1 MNFPPGA
8 DRRHLLPP
16 FAVTAAIVLVALAA
30 LTAPDLQHSILP
42 VPVPASAQLDES
54 APTLYLH
61 IPAKMIAGQTYHGI
75 AVSSEPAGLF
85 HSGDNSVHLA
95 SGSPSIMLP
104 STSVE
109 IPVGKNHAVFEI
121 HALQSGAAEV
131 HAAYGGLVGLAHGT
145 VYSQAT
151 GPHKLDII
159 TTGGLTS
166 ASDLPAFIY
175 LMDTNGYPARAP
187 AGGVDVRLVGGGLV
201 EAPRSITIPAGS
213 AQALVPLRVSGTGH
227 VSAAAPGLMGDTEH
241 LSYDRDAMHVRLEVS
256 PDIVLPGGK
265 VYYSVWL
272 ERDPVNSGSDILQD
286 ESGTESA
293 GAPVEDAPTLPY
305 HPPRAIAAELQTT
318 NTDVLR
324 LTESHPPNK
333 KEGRYSP
340 ITLHGG
346 RAAGV
351 LYAGHGDGVLP
362 ASSLHSGDRTSPAGP
377 SAGGIAVLTVS
388 VPGYGVA
395 SAHVCVGTVVTSSTT
410 AAAYDTNSTSVVEG
424 SDGNYLIVTGSGGG
438 GDRQQQQQQQGD
450 GDGQQQDAQQDDSL
464 TNRSCGSGTE
474 TWAAYV
480 DRIIRASV
488 ASSTQSGGNTDGS
501 TIQFP
506 RETYGPPEPNNIRLF
521 MQPST
526 VTPLQPH
533 SGTQGVVGFYRVD
546 VQEPEQASFTD
557 GDLTIVTS
565 TEYERVTPVRAEYES
580 ITITAS
586 SAPGSERGGG
596 GIDVRPH
603 HVSHPT
609 FHTNAYAFP
618 IQANLEGT
626 YSVQAAS
633 GGHVQNATL
642 RVVHPYE
649 TAYHLHVT
657 ELPARG
663 PVGEEQPL
671 FMVGLVDDAGRI
683 IDVLEEFGEPRTVMA
698 SFGDRSDPSAA
709 HITVRDAEIGSYNT
723 AVISGPVPGP
733 GGTGAVITLE
743 GWPPAS
749 GPYEGTV
756 VPVDAPV
763 RMEMDAPRMVH
774 VGERFPVTTHTVDQA
789 GIPVALVD
797 EDDRRDTGFEVEGGT
812 GLVETGGPQYLS
824 SLYEVGG
831 AVREQV
837 VAFLNRMSVDV
848 GGLDKK
854 GPDEMQVPVDVKA
867 GEPFEIRADTLT
879 EKRSSQSEQQQD
891 LFGVALDGFDIGLD
905 LDGLAPGGFGFSSDP
920 LPVPDVAYEI
930 DAPPGWPV
938 DETSPG
944 VFVITPADEGEFIIT
959 VSGSKEGFYS
969 KPATIFIR
977 SEMSVPLTVDAVVP
991 SHDSRVSVPFTLQ
1004 NGTTVTTPYQTILS
1018 SPTDVSFA
1026 FPESFEGGYGLVDTV
1041 YEGGTLLPGGTVRIS
1056 AYDRTVNVT
1065 AVYDRQVEII
1075 VLGTGSTG
1083 SGAYQYGQTVVAS
1096 ATPGHVI
1103 PYLIPEKIAYWQGV
1117 PGTGGVLPT
1126 DDVISFRAESDAVI
1140 EPVFEPDYM
1149 RLYMVVAAA
1158 AAAGGFIAYRRF
1170 GAALAYKIGDLVDS
1184 VRGGSDGDDD
1194 DDDGGGGTGDD
1205 DGGGEDSGYNAAGN
1219 PDGYDDAAYRDTG
1232 SYGGGADADGGGA
1245 DATGPEDGRR

>member
-1 MNFPPGA
+1 M
-8 DRRHLLPP
+8 
-16 FAVTAAIVLVALAA
+16 LVALAA
-30 LTAPDLQHSILP
+30 LTAPDLQYSILP
-42 VPVPASAQLDES
+42 VPVPASAQLSES

-61 IPAKMIAGQTYHGI
+61 IPGKMIDGQTYHGI
-75 AVSSEPAGLF
+75 AVSSAPAGL
-85 HSGDNSVHLA
+85 SSAGERTVHLA

-104 STSVE
+104 QTSVE
-109 IPVGKNHAVFEI
+109 IPIGKNHAVFTI
-121 HALQSGAAEV
+121 HAVQSGAV
-131 HAAYGGLVGLAHGT
+131 VVQAAYGGLIGEAHGVVFSQST
-145 VYSQAT
+145 VPK
-151 GPHKLDII
+151 GLDII
-159 TTGGLTS
+159 TPGSVTS
-166 ASDLPAFIY
+166 ASDLPAFVY
-175 LMDTNGYPARAP
+175 LMDERGYPARAP
-187 AGGVDVRLVGGGLV
+187 TGGIDVRLVGGGLV
-201 EAPRSITIPAGS
+201 EAPRSINIPAGS
-213 AQALVPLRVSGTGH
+213 AQALVPLRVSGSGH

-272 ERDPVNSGSDILQD
+272 ERDPVNSGSDIMQD
-286 ESGTESA
+286 ESGAESA
-293 GAPVEDAPTLPY
+293 STPVEDTPTLPY

-410 AAAYDTNSTSVVEG
+410 AAAYDTNSTSIVEDSG
-424 SDGNYLIVTGSGGG
+424 GNYLIVTGAGG
-438 GDRQQQQQQQGD
+438 GDQQQQQRQEGEGD
-450 GDGQQQDAQQDDSL
+450 EQQQDAQQDDSAS

-488 ASSTQSGGNTDGS
+488 ASSTESGENTDGS

-533 SGTQGVVGFYRVD
+533 SSTQGVVGFYRVD

-609 FHTNAYAFP
+609 FPTNAYTFP
-618 IQANLEGT
+618 IQANLEGM

-633 GGHVQNATL
+633 GGHVQNTTL

-657 ELPARG
+657 ELPPRG

-671 FMVGLVDDAGRI
+671 FMVNLVDDAGRI
-683 IDVLEEFGEPRTVMA
+683 IDVLEEFGEPRTVRA
-698 SFGDRSDPSAA
+698 SFGDLSAPSASNV
-709 HITVRDAEIGSYNT
+709 IVRDAEIGSYNT

-733 GGTGAVITLE
+733 GGTGVIITLE

-749 GPYEGTV
+749 GPYEGDV

-774 VGERFPVTTHTVDQA
+774 VGERFPVTTHTVDSL
-789 GIPVALVD
+789 GNPVALVD
-797 EDDRRDTGFEVEGGT
+797 ESDRRDTGFTAAEDGT
-812 GLVETGGPQYLS
+812 GLVGSGGQQPLS

-831 AVREQV
+831 AVQREV

-848 GGLDKK
+848 GG
-854 GPDEMQVPVDVKA
+854 GFGGTDEYGTPVPKDVKA
-867 GEPFEIRADTLT
+867 GEPFEIRVDSLT
-879 EKRSSQSEQQQD
+879 VSRSQQSEQQD
-891 LFGVALDGFDIGLD
+891 LFGGALDGFDIGLD
-905 LDGLAPGGFGFSSDP
+905 LDGLTLGGFGLSSDKTR
-920 LPVPDVAYEI
+920 VPDVEYELV
-930 DAPPGWPV
+930 APPGWPV
-938 DETSPG
+938 DEPSPG
-944 VFVITPADEGEFIIT
+944 VFVITPADEGEFDLTIR
-959 VSGSKEGFYS
+959 GHKEGFDS
-969 KPATIFIR
+969 KPVTVYIR

-991 SHDSRVSVPFTLQ
+991 SQDSRVSVPFTLQ

-1018 SPTDVSFA
+1018 SPTDMSFS
-1026 FPESFEGGYGLVDTV
+1026 FPESFEGGYGLVDTQ

-1096 ATPGHVI
+1096 ASPGHVI
-1103 PYLIPEKIAYWQGV
+1103 PYLLPEKIAYWQGV

-1140 EPVFEPDYM
+1140 EPVFEPDFT
-1149 RLYMVVAAA
+1149 RLYFVAAA
-1158 AAAGGFIAYRRF
+1158 GAAAGGYVAYRRF
-1170 GAALAYKIGDLVDS
+1170 GPALSYKLGDLVDS
-1184 VRGGSDGDDD
+1184 LRGGSDE
-1194 DDDGGGGTGDD
+1194 
-1205 DGGGEDSGYNAAGN
+1205 GGEEEGEDKASAEDASDSEYNTRGSE
-1219 PDGYDDAAYRDTG
+1219 DGYDGEAYRDTG
-1232 SYGGGADADGGGA
+1232 SYGGG
-1245 DATGPEDGRR
+1245 TGQNPDDDYVTDDPAPRTTEDGRA

>member
-1 MNFPPGA
+1 M
-8 DRRHLLPP
+8 
-16 FAVTAAIVLVALAA
+16 LVAFAA
-30 LTAPDLQHSILP
+30 LTAPDLQHYILP
-42 VPVPASAQLDES
+42 VPVPASAQLDGS
-54 APTLYLH
+54 TPTLYLH

-85 HSGDNSVHLA
+85 NSGDNSVHLA
-95 SGSPSIMLP
+95 SGSPSIMLS

-121 HALQSGAAEV
+121 RALQAGGAQV

-159 TTGGLTS
+159 TPGGLTS
-166 ASDLPAFIY
+166 ASDLPALVY
-175 LMDTNGYPARAP
+175 LMDANGYPARAP

-227 VSAAAPGLMGDTEH
+227 VSAAAPGLMGDTER
-241 LSYDRDAMHVRLEVS
+241 LTYERDAMHVRLEVS

-272 ERDPVNSGSDILQD
+272 ERDPVNSGSDMVRD
-286 ESGTESA
+286 GPGTESA
-293 GAPVEDAPTLPY
+293 GAPAGDARTLPY

-324 LTESHPPNK
+324 LAESHPPNK
-333 KEGRYSP
+333 KEGGYLP
-340 ITLHGG
+340 IILHGG

-351 LYAGHGDGVLP
+351 LYAGHESWSDARP
-362 ASSLHSGDRTSPAGP
+362 ASSLHREDRTSPAGP
-377 SAGGIAVLTVS
+377 SPGGIAVLTVS

-410 AAAYDTNSTSVVEG
+410 ADAYDANSTSFVRD
-424 SDGNYLIVTGSGGG
+424 SDGNYLIVTGN
-438 GDRQQQQQQQGD
+438 GDRQQQQQQQQEEEEEED
-450 GDGQQQDAQQDDSL
+450 GDEQQQDDSAS
-464 TNRSCGSGTE
+464 TNRTCGSGTE

-480 DRIIRASV
+480 DRIIRASA
-488 ASSTQSGGNTDGS
+488 ASAAQSGENTDGA
-501 TIQFP
+501 TVQFP

-526 VTPLQPH
+526 VTPLHPH
-533 SGTQGVVGFYRVD
+533 SGAQGVVGFYRAD
-546 VQEPEQASFTD
+546 VQEPEQALFTD
-557 GDLTIVTS
+557 GHLTIVTT

-609 FHTNAYAFP
+609 YITNAYAFP
-618 IQANLEGT
+618 IRANLEGT

-642 RVVHPYE
+642 SVVRPYE
-649 TAYHLHVT
+649 TAYHLDVT

-663 PVGEEQPL
+663 QAGEEQPL
-671 FMVGLVDDAGRI
+671 FMVSLVDDAGRI
-683 IDVLEEFGEPRTVMA
+683 IDVLEEFGEPRTVRA
-698 SFGDRSDPSAA
+698 SFGDRSAPSASNV
-709 HITVRDAEIGSYNT
+709 TVRDAEIGAYNT
-723 AVISGPVPGP
+723 AVIGGPVPEA

-763 RMEMDAPRMVH
+763 SMEMDAPRMVH
-774 VGERFPVTTHTVDQA
+774 VGERFPITTHTVDSA
-789 GIPVALVD
+789 GIPVALVSED
-797 EDDRRDTGFEVEGGT
+797 ERRDTGFAADGGT
-812 GLVETGGPQYLS
+812 GLVPDDGLRHLS

-831 AVREQV
+831 AVQREV
-837 VAFLNRMSVDV
+837 VAFLNVMSVDV
-848 GGLDKK
+848 GGGFGGM
-854 GPDEMQVPVDVKA
+854 GPDGAPVPRDVKA
-867 GEPFEIRADTLT
+867 GEPFEIRADSFTVT
-879 EKRSSQSEQQQD
+879 RSAQSEQQPQGR
-891 LFGVALDGFDIGLD
+891 FGGAFDGIDFGLD
-905 LDGLAPGGFGFSSDP
+905 LDGPALGLGGFGFGSDRT
-920 LPVPDVAYEI
+920 PVPGVEYELV
-930 DAPPGWPV
+930 APPGWPV
-938 DETSPG
+938 DEPSPG
-944 VFVITPADEGEFIIT
+944 VFVITPADEGEFDLVIR
-959 VSGSKEGFYS
+959 GHKEGFDS
-969 KPATIFIR
+969 RDATIYIR

-991 SHDSRVSVPFTLQ
+991 SHDTRVSVPFTLQ
-1004 NGTTVTTPYQTILS
+1004 NGTALETPYATVLS
-1018 SPTDVSFA
+1018 SPADMSFS
-1026 FPESFEGGYGLVDTV
+1026 FPESFEGGYGLVDIT

-1075 VLGTGSTG
+1075 VLGAGSTG

-1096 ATPGHVI
+1096 ASPGHVI
-1103 PYLIPEKIAYWQGV
+1103 PYLVPEKISYWQGV
-1117 PGTGGVLPT
+1117 PGTGGALPT

-1140 EPVFEPDYM
+1140 EPVFEPDFM
-1149 RLYMVVAAA
+1149 RLYLVIGAG
-1158 AAAGGFIAYRRF
+1158 AAAGGYVAYRRF
-1170 GAALAYKIGDLVDS
+1170 GPALAYKLGGLVDS
-1184 VRGGSDGDDD
+1184 LRGGADEDEGEGEEKDEDMSTAAEDGPDA
-1194 DDDGGGGTGDD
+1194 
-1205 DGGGEDSGYNAAGN
+1205 EPDSEYNASGN
-1219 PDGYDDAAYRDTG
+1219 QDGYDGAAYRDTG
-1232 SYGGGADADGGGA
+1232 SYGGG
-1245 DATGPEDGRR
+1245 TGPSPDDEHGPDGPAPGTAEDGRG

>member
-1 MNFPPGA
+1 M
-8 DRRHLLPP
+8 
-16 FAVTAAIVLVALAA
+16 LVALAA
-30 LTAPDLQHSILP
+30 LTPPDLQHSILP
-42 VPVPASAQLDES
+42 VPVPASAQLDGS

-95 SGSPSIMLP
+95 SGSPSIVLP

-159 TTGGLTS
+159 APGALTS
-166 ASDLPAFIY
+166 ASDLPAFVY
-175 LMDTNGYPARAP
+175 LTDANGYPARAP

-213 AQALVPLRVSGTGH
+213 AQALVPLRVSGSGH
-227 VSAAAPGLMGDTEH
+227 VSAAAPGLMGDTER

-272 ERDPVNSGSDILQD
+272 ERDPVNSGSDMAQD
-286 ESGTESA
+286 EPGTESA
-293 GAPVEDAPTLPY
+293 GAPVGDAPTLPY

-324 LTESHPPNK
+324 LTEQHPTNK
-333 KEGRYSP
+333 KEGKYSA
-340 ITLHGG
+340 ITLQGG

-351 LYAGHGDGVLP
+351 LYAGHESYADVRP
-362 ASSLHSGDRTSPAGP
+362 ASSLHFDDRTSPAGP
-377 SAGGIAVLTVS
+377 SAGGIALLTVS

-395 SAHVCVGTVVTSSTT
+395 SAHVCVGTVVTSDTT
-410 AAAYDTNSTSVVEG
+410 VSAYDTNSTAITQDSAGTYHVV
-424 SDGNYLIVTGSGGG
+424 SSADSAGG
-438 GDRQQQQQQQGD
+438 GDGQGA
-450 GDGQQQDAQQDDSL
+450 GQQDNSTS

-480 DRIIRASV
+480 DRVVRASV
-488 ASSTQSGGNTDGS
+488 ASSAQSGGDADGS
-501 TIQFP
+501 TIRFP
-506 RETYGPPEPNNIRLF
+506 REAYGPPEPNDIRLF

-526 VTPLQPH
+526 VTPLSPH
-533 SGTQGVVGFYRVD
+533 SGTQGVVGFYYVESGESD
-546 VQEPEQASFTD
+546 QATLVD
-557 GDLTIVTS
+557 GDLTITTS
-565 TEYERVTPVRAEYES
+565 TEYERITPLRISYES
-580 ITITAS
+580 MTITAT

-596 GIDVRPH
+596 GIDVRPL
-603 HVSHPT
+603 HVAHPT
-609 FHTNAYAFP
+609 FHTNAHAFP
-618 IQANLEGT
+618 IRANFEGE
-626 YSVQAAS
+626 YVVQAAS
-633 GGHVQNATL
+633 GGHVSNATL
-642 RVVHPYE
+642 SVVHPYE
-649 TAYHLHVT
+649 TAYHLAVT

-663 PVGEEQPL
+663 QVGEEQPL
-671 FMVGLVDDAGRI
+671 FMVSLVDDAGRI
-683 IDVLEEFGEPRTVMA
+683 IDVLEEFGEPRIVRA

-709 HITVRDAEIGSYNT
+709 HVTARDAEIGSYNT
-723 AVISGPVPGP
+723 AVISGPVPGA

-797 EDDRRDTGFEVEGGT
+797 EDERRDTGFVVEDGT
-812 GLVETGGPQYLS
+812 GLVETGGLKYLS

-831 AVREQV
+831 AVREEV
-837 VAFLNRMSVDV
+837 VAFLNRMSVNV
-848 GGLDKK
+848 GGGFGDT
-854 GPDEMQVPVDVKA
+854 GQDGEPVPRDVKA
-867 GEPFEIRADTLT
+867 GEPFEIRVDSLT
-879 EKRSSQSEQQQD
+879 VSRSQQSEQQQQG
-891 LFGVALDGFDIGLD
+891 LFDTMFDGLGIELD
-905 LDGLAPGGFGFSSDP
+905 LDGLALGLGGFGLSSDA
-920 LPVPDVAYEI
+920 LPVPDVSYEI

-959 VSGSKEGFYS
+959 VSGSKEGFGSQPKMIYV
-969 KPATIFIR
+969 R

-991 SHDSRVSVPFTLQ
+991 SHDTRVSVPFTLQ
-1004 NGTTVTTPYQTILS
+1004 NGTTVETPYSVVLS
-1018 SPTDVSFA
+1018 SPADMSFA
-1026 FPESFEGGYGLVDTV
+1026 FPESFEGGYGLVDTE

-1065 AVYDRQVEII
+1065 AIYDRQVEII
-1075 VLGTGSTG
+1075 VLGPSSTG

-1096 ATPGHVI
+1096 ASPGHVI
-1103 PYLIPEKIAYWQGV
+1103 PYLLPEKVAYWQGV

-1126 DDVISFRAESDAVI
+1126 DEVISFRAESDAVI
-1140 EPVFEPDYM
+1140 EPVFEPDFM
-1149 RLYMVVAAA
+1149 RLSLVAVAG
-1158 AAAGGFIAYRRF
+1158 AAAGGFVAYRRF
-1170 GAALAYKIGDLVDS
+1170 GAAVAYKIGDFMDS
-1184 VRGGSDGDDD
+1184 VRGGSDGDEDENEGGSS
-1194 DDDGGGGTGDD
+1194 DDGGDYN
-1205 DGGGEDSGYNAAGN
+1205 DGGNA
-1219 PDGYDDAAYRDTG
+1219 DGYDDRAYRDDGVYDSTDAR
-1232 SYGGGADADGGGA
+1232 GGQPGARAEGGRG
-1245 DATGPEDGRR
+1245 